1 MFLIE
6 CPFCGLRD
14 ESEFRCG
21 GEAHIARPAAPATLT
36 DREWAEYLYYRD
48 NAIGP
53 DFERWQHLHGCRQ
66 WFNLARD
73 TVTHEIKA
81 IYPMG
86 APKPE
91 VEP

>member
-36 DREWAEYLYYRD
+36 DREWAEYLYYDD
-48 NAIGP
+48 NHCLIALRKRLRN
-53 DFERWQHLHGCRQ
+53 DS
-66 WFNLARD
+66 
-73 TVTHEIKA
+73 TSHECH
-81 IYPMG
+81 
-86 APKPE
+86 KP
-91 VEP
+91 